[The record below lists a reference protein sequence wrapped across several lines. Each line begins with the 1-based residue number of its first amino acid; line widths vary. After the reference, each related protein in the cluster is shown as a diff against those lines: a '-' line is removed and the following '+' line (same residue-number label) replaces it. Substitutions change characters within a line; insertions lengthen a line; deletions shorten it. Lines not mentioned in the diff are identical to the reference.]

1 LIDLATASGLWT
13 SQRSQILGITG
24 ELAWRVPP
32 LSTPSQ
38 ATHLSLPD
46 LASFDAVQLFLER
59 ARSHAP
65 GLRLTDDDAPAIAEI
80 CRRLD
85 GMPLAIELAAARVA
99 VLSAPQIAAR
109 LDESLRL
116 LIGASRTA
124 SPRQRTMR
132 ATFEW
137 SYELL
142 EEPARRL
149 FEQVSVFAGGWT
161 LEAAEAICSGASI
174 APNTVL
180 DLLGHLVQSSLVLA
194 EPVDGTMRYRLL
206 EPLRQFAQE
215 RLEIRPEAEAVHVRH
230 TVFFIDFAE
239 HGARAMLGSSE
250 GAWLDR
256 LEREHDNL
264 RSALRR
270 SIERVAAT
278 DAQRLAGALG
288 RFWFFR
294 GHVAEG
300 RAWLADVLAMPA
312 PAEPTP
318 ARAACWFG
326 AGILAIMEGDGRT
339 AQLAAESARED
350 WRRLGV
356 GGEEAFALYVLGLL
370 ALLRGQTD
378 VARERFDSGVAIART
393 ADHRAGEGMNLWGL
407 AMLSG
412 KQSMAIE
419 ARAAAE
425 AALKCFG
432 EAGWQRGL
440 ADVLG
445 FLGDLSYREGAYR
458 QSRLLL
464 ERTLTITRKVGAYWW
479 SSSTLVCLG
488 LVALEL
494 GDLTE
499 AYDRLAEGT
508 TLSRQLGDRDG
519 LGNGLAGFAQ
529 LAATRGEAER
539 AVRLA
544 SAARTLSGGLS
555 TPLWVRAGGRDRL
568 EQRLTPIRSALGD
581 AATAAI
587 WAEGQTLSLDSAL
600 AEACAMSEP
609 ATATALSAAGV
620 ERPLSPRELEVLR
633 MVTEGRTNREI
644 AHQLVLS
651 EYTVKRHLDNIFAKL
666 GVSSRTALTAFALR
680 AGLI

>member
-1 LIDLATASGLWT
+1 MRAALERPAWLSNSRLTFLIDLATASGLWT

-142 EEPARRL
+142 KEPARRL

-370 ALLRGQTD
+370 ALLRG
-378 VARERFDSGVAIART
+378 
-393 ADHRAGEGMNLWGL
+393 
-407 AMLSG
+407 

-499 AYDRLAEGT
+499 AYDRLAENT